1 MGILRRA
8 IFSTSAALA
17 CASVLQC
24 VQCAPRENGAHRAD
38 PAAEA
43 PIEMMVA
50 NDPETLDPRYA
61 TDAVGLRTTRLV
73 HAGLVRLDPDTLE
86 PKPYAASGWRW
97 IDPLTLR
104 VELRE
109 DVRFHSGAPLTADDV
124 VATLRAIRSPKVGSR
139 QAGIFE
145 ALADAQA
152 DGPHTVIVRL
162 ARAHATLLTDLEVP
176 ILRADQAASPPAPDG
191 SLDGLGPYAVARS
204 ARGEVQLEPAA
215 DGVLPKPARAVVLR
229 TVHDENTRALRLE
242 AARADVALNL
252 VSPMLLPALDG
263 VHGLSVRSRPGAN
276 LTYMVID
283 EARAPLGDAAVRRAI
298 SLSIDRAMLC
308 SALFDGHAHPA
319 TGLIAPSLWLHAAH
333 ATDATDATDATNL
346 AGPNTAPFSFDPA
359 AARALLAGA
368 GTDAAKTANAASTA
382 NAANANKLAGAHLTL
397 LTSTERLRGDVA
409 RTIAQ
414 ELGETGLDV
423 TVIPL
428 ELGTLLARLTA
439 GNFDLAILQLPEMTE
454 PNVLRHFLHSA
465 FVPPA
470 GANRGRV
477 HDAVLD
483 EALDEGDRVSDPAAR
498 RAIYAR
504 VEARERQE
512 LHIVPL
518 WYEDQVAVVS
528 DRARA
533 FMPSAE
539 GRWLGLASIP

>member
-1 MGILRRA
+1 MRIVRRA
-8 IFSTSAALA
+8 IFFPCAA
-17 CASVLQC
+17 VTC
-24 VQCAPRENGAHRAD
+24 VFFVHCTQRAPRPRDGGTG
-38 PAAEA
+38 PAGQA

-86 PKPYAASGWRW
+86 PKPYVASGWRW

-109 DVRFHSGAPLTADDV
+109 DVRFHSGAPLTANDV

-139 QAGIFE
+139 HAGIFE
-145 ALADAQA
+145 ALADAEA
-152 DGPHTVIVRL
+152 EGPHAVVFRL
-162 ARAHATLLTDLEVP
+162 ARPHATLLTDLEVP
-176 ILRADQAASPPAPDG
+176 ILRADQAASAPAPEG
-191 SLDGLGPYAVARS
+191 SLDGLGPYAVAHAS
-204 ARGEVQLEPAA
+204 RGEVLLEPAA
-215 DGVLPKPARAVVLR
+215 GGVLPEPARAVLLR

-242 AARADVALNL
+242 AGRADVALNL

-263 VHGLSVRSRPGAN
+263 VHGLAVRSRPGAN
-276 LTYMVID
+276 LTYMVVD
-283 EARAPLGDAAVRRAI
+283 EARAPLGDTALRRAI

-308 SALFDGHAHPA
+308 ATLFAGHAQPA
-319 TGLIAPSLWLHAAH
+319 TGLIAPSLWLNAAH
-333 ATDATDATDATNL
+333 AAR
-346 AGPNTAPFSFDPA
+346 AGDTPFPFDPA
-359 AARALLAGA
+359 AARALLTGAGA
-368 GTDAAKTANAASTA
+368 GAGAADAKTV
-382 NAANANKLAGAHLTL
+382 AGVHLTL

-414 ELGETGLDV
+414 ELGDAGLDV

-483 EALDEGDRVSDPAAR
+483 AALDEGDRVSDPAAR

-504 VEARERQE
+504 VEAREREE
-512 LHIVPL
+512 LHFVPL